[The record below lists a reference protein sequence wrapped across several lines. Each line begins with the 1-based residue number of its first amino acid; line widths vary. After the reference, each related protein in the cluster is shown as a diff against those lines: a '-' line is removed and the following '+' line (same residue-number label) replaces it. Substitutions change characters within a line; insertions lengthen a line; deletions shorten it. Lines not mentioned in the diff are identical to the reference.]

1 MNTRNALAPARPVSR
16 TVTAIGK
23 IVAKTL
29 GMAAILAV
37 ALATAPSLTRAQQPA
52 APAAPPAAKPRPA
65 PAKPKP
71 LVPARPAAPE
81 AQQAAPAPAQSQAQA
96 QGGEPQ
102 QPQFIY
108 SPWTKFCVKAD
119 PNDANSKQVCF
130 TGKDARIES
139 GMPVA
144 AVVIIEQQGEPKKL
158 LQVTLPLHML
168 LQPGTRFIVDQEQ
181 PLTAPYF
188 LCVEIGC
195 LARYEA
201 TPELIAKMKKG
212 QQVTV
217 QAIGQNN
224 QPVSVPLPLAE
235 FAKAYDGPPTDPK
248 VVQEQQQKLQEELQR
263 RADEARKHL
272 EQQQGTAPQSSNAA
286 PQH

>member
-1 MNTRNALAPARPVSR
+1 MNTRNAPAPARPVSR

-23 IVAKTL
+23 AIGKTIS
-29 GMAAILAV
+29 MAAILAV
-37 ALATAPSLTRAQQPA
+37 AVATSPSLTQAQQ
-52 APAAPPAAKPRPA
+52 PAAPPAAKPRPA

-71 LVPARPAAPE
+71 VVPARPATPE
-81 AQQAAPAPAQSQAQA
+81 AQQAAPAPAQA
-96 QGGEPQ
+96 QGAEPQ

-108 SPWTKFCVKAD
+108 SPWTKFCVKSD
-119 PNDANSKQVCF
+119 PNDPNSKQVCF

-248 VVQEQQQKLQEELQR
+248 IVQEQQQKLQEELQR
-263 RADEARKHL
+263 RADDARKRL
-272 EQQQGTAPQSSNAA
+272 EQQQGATPQTSNAA